1 MSPLNYDCHASS
13 QGSMATSEL
22 QGNNQLQ
29 ESIGKK
35 AQVLIFQDIITS
47 PTVLELVHTGLQ
59 E

>member
-1 MSPLNYDCHASS
+1 
-13 QGSMATSEL
+13 MATSEL